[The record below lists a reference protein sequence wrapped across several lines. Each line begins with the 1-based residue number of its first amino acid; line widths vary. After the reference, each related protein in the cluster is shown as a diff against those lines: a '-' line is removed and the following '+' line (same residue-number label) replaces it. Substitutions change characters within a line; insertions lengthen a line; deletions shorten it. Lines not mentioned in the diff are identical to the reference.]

1 VTLARIAAA
10 LERIAGALEHL
21 AGAQEVAG
29 AVGEIVRRNAKPAK
43 KKRARPQYHPPR
55 LVEVD
60 DVSRA
65 RAARA
70 LRRHGLG
77 HLLGPEAKKP

>member
-1 VTLARIAAA
+1 MTDLARIAAA
-10 LERIAGALEHL
+10 LERIAAALERD
-21 AGAQEVAG
+21 AGATG
-29 AVGEIVRRNAKPAK
+29 RVRDVRLNLEPQPSK

-70 LRRHGLG
+70 LRRHGYVT
-77 HLLGPEAKKP
+77 PEGR